1 MQVFVFDW
9 MAYGKSVDHFRVNGQ
24 MPHLGRAQFDSQ
36 VAVDTYSNH
45 LEAWV
50 EMERVGF
57 DGIAINEHHS
67 TPFGLNN
74 SPNLLAAAIARLTT
88 RLKILVYANLLPLHD
103 PLRLAE
109 ELAMLDCLSNGRLI
123 AGVARGAPR
132 EYKIFNVPMK
142 ESRGRFEEAFEVI
155 RRAWVEESFSF
166 DGQYY
171 HYKDVSIWP
180 RPVQRP
186 HPPVWVP
193 VTGSRETVEWAATH
207 DIAITPGVFAGPV
220 REDTIRYYAQCQA
233 SHGRLVTPNHINVMI
248 DCYVADSKEQA
259 IAEYGPYLMYLFN
272 TLLPYG
278 QVMQKDVK
286 GYYSSTAFEHLRHGS
301 KGTLAEDA
309 TLFAEWTMDTVR
321 AAAENMPI
329 GTADEVVSRIIAECN
344 DAGASSVLLVCNR
357 AHLPQEMFL
366 NQVRRIGREVLPRL
380 QAHQVRV
387 VPYAQGVAPADP
399 RDAASRPTAPA
410 AQV

>member
-9 MAYGKSVDHFRVNGQ
+9 MAYGQSVDGFRVNGE
-24 MPHLGRAQFDSQ
+24 MPKLGRKEFDAR
-36 VAVDTYSNH
+36 VAVDTYRNH
-45 LEAWV
+45 LAAWV
-50 EMERVGF
+50 EMEQHGF

-74 SPNLLAAAIARLTT
+74 SPNLIAAAISQLTN
-88 RLKILVYANLLPLHD
+88 RMKILIYANLLPLHD

-132 EYKIFNVPMK
+132 EYKIFNVPMS

-166 DGQYY
+166 AGRFYNYQ
-171 HYKDVSIWP
+171 DVSIWP
-180 RPVQRP
+180 RPVQQP

-193 VTGSRETVEWAATH
+193 VTGSKETVEWAAKH
-207 DIAITPGVFAGPV
+207 NVAITPGVFAGPM
-220 REDTIRYYAQCQA
+220 REDSIRYFARCMAQ
-233 SHGRLVTPNHINVMI
+233 HGRSVTPQHISVMV
-248 DCYVADSKEQA
+248 DCYVADSKAQA
-259 IAEYGPYLMYLFN
+259 VEEYGPYLMYLFN

-278 QVMQKDVK
+278 QVYQKDTK
-286 GYYSSTAFEHLRHGS
+286 GYYSSTAFEHLRQGT

-309 TLFAEWTMDTVR
+309 TIFNAWTMETVR
-321 AAAENMPI
+321 AAAENMPL
-329 GTADEVVSRIIAECN
+329 GTADEIVERIIAECN
-344 DAGASSVLLVCNR
+344 DAGAGSVLLICNR

-366 NQVRRIGREVLPRL
+366 NQIRRIGREVLPRL
-380 QAHQVRV
+380 QAHHVTA
-387 VPYAQGVAPADP
+387 VPHALG
-399 RDAASRPTAPA
+399 AAA
-410 AQV
+410 A

>member
-9 MAYGKSVDHFRVNGQ
+9 MAYGASVDHFRVHGQ
-24 MPHLGRAQFDSQ
+24 MPRLGRSHFDPQ
-36 VAVDTYSNH
+36 VAVQTYSNH
-45 LEAWV
+45 LAAWV
-50 EMERVGF
+50 EMERQKF

-74 SPNLLAAAIARLTT
+74 SPNLIAAAISQLTT

-109 ELAMLDCLSNGRLI
+109 EIAMLDCLSNGRLI

-132 EYKIFNVPMK
+132 EYKILNVPMS
-142 ESRGRFEEAFEVI
+142 ESRARFEEAYEVM

-166 DGQYY
+166 DGQHY

-180 RPVQRP
+180 RPVQYP

-193 VTGSRETVEWAATH
+193 VTSSRETIEWAAAN

-220 REDTIRYYAQCQA
+220 REDTIRHYARCQA
-233 SHGRLVTPNHINVMI
+233 RHGRTVTPKHLNVMI
-248 DCYVADSKEQA
+248 DCYVADSKAQA
-259 IAEYGPYLMYLFN
+259 VSEYGPYLMYLFN

-278 QVMQKDVK
+278 QVMQKDTK

-309 TLFAEWTMDTVR
+309 TLFNEWTLETVR
-321 AAAENMPI
+321 AAAENMPL
-329 GTADEVVSRIIAECN
+329 GTADEVIERIIAEC
-344 DAGASSVLLVCNR
+344 DEAGADSVLLICNR

-366 NQVRRIGREVLPRL
+366 NQIRRIGAEVLPRL
-380 QAHQVRV
+380 QAHQVKV
-387 VPYAQGVAPADP
+387 VPYARDVA
-399 RDAASRPTAPA
+399 AA
-410 AQV
+410 